1 MGAECGLYVAIRF
14 KREAVCHLW
23 CATPVLGQSAS
34 RITFFGNLDGYAAAT
49 LWKGLQKGGEGWSRG
64 LRELDPPIDK

>member
-1 MGAECGLYVAIRF
+1 MGVRVGRGDY
-14 KREAVCHLW
+14 
-23 CATPVLGQSAS
+23 GQSAS

-49 LWKGLQKGGEGWSRG
+49 LRKGLQKGDEGWSRG